1 LTIRNYNDITK
12 ITFSSKNNTT
22 SNCQYYALLQKQH
35 LNCQL
40 KIFNSMNLLNRD
52 GFLNP
57 LHGNSNRGGFL
68 NVVASTLT
76 LKHASGGGS
85 GDLQITQ
92 QYLSSGHQS
101 CSIYLNNN
109 GVLGQQQPQLTRF
122 AFPVNNPASVIE
134 PFSNLQNNDQLQMV
148 SNIGAASYPTSQGLL
163 FRCEF
168 SN

>member
-1 LTIRNYNDITK
+1 
-12 ITFSSKNNTT
+12 
-22 SNCQYYALLQKQH
+22 
-35 LNCQL
+35 
-40 KIFNSMNLLNRD
+40 MNLLNRD

-148 SNIGAASYPTSQGLL
+148 SNIGAASYPLQHAKSIEQSSATCGKQL
-163 FRCEF
+163 FGTICSVSRAVAGAEV
-168 SN
+168 NRK